1 MRRIGP
7 SGMLV
12 ASVAALSTF
21 QVPYAATGVPPS
33 AAATLLTSYGLAL
46 AFILWVADDA
56 RSRRCV
62 PCFDFGFLVAV
73 FFPASL
79 VWYVLWSRGRRG
91 MTKLVALFA
100 LMLLPWLFTVV
111 TWLVRHDHA

>member
-12 ASVAALSTF
+12 ATVAALSAF
-21 QVPYAATGVPPS
+21 QVPYAAAGVPPS
-33 AAATLLTSYGLAL
+33 AAAAMLTSNGLSL
-46 AFILWVADDA
+46 AFILWVAEDA
-56 RSRRCV
+56 RARRCV

-79 VWYVLWSRGRRG
+79 VWYVLWSRSRRG
-91 MTKLVALFA
+91 VRTLIALA
-100 LMLLPWLFTVV
+100 GLMLLPWLSAVV
-111 TWLVRHDHA
+111 TWLFRRTLA